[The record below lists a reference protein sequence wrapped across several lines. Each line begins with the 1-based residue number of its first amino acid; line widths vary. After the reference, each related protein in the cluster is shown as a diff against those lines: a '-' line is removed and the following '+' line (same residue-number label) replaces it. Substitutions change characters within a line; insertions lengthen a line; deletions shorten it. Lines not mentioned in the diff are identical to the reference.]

1 MWFHGLTGSF
11 IVAAFA
17 LATGQARADDV
28 LYKREALW
36 RIVSTQCVPASRA
49 GNFPSPCLT
58 LNNDD
63 EAGFAVLKD
72 RVGAA
77 QVLVIPTKQISGI
90 ESPDSRKAPAKKYW
104 SAAWNARYFVFGIA
118 TGNRADEVG
127 LAVNSQHDRS
137 QDQLHIHV
145 DCIKPQ
151 VRDLLRGHVDEIG
164 YSWGLLPFEVDGK
177 KYNARRLDDADLS
190 RTNPIAL
197 ISDELT
203 DAASD
208 MGAETIFVAGAK
220 FGDGKDGFILLEDRA
235 AGAAGQ
241 CPWRRSSRSH
251 MRRCSLSG
259 RVARSCTRERDRDV

>member
-1 MWFHGLTGSF
+1 MRFHGLTGSF
-11 IVAAFA
+11 IVAALA
-17 LATGQARADDV
+17 LATGHAQADDV
-28 LYKREALW
+28 LFKREALW
-36 RIVSTQCVPASRA
+36 RIVSTQCVPASQA

-63 EAGFAVLKD
+63 ETGFAVLKD
-72 RVGAA
+72 RIGVA

-90 ESPDSRKAPAKKYW
+90 ESPDSRKALAKNYW
-104 SAAWNARYFVFGIA
+104 AAAWNARFFVFGYLQREIA
-118 TGNRADEVG
+118 RDEVG

-151 VRDLLRGHVDEIG
+151 VRDLLRKHVDEIG
-164 YSWGLLPFEVDGK
+164 YSWSLLPFELDGK
-177 KYNARRLDDADLS
+177 KYNARRLDDADLG

-197 ISDELT
+197 ISDELSE
-203 DAASD
+203 AAAD

-235 AGAAGQ
+235 
-241 CPWRRSSRSH
+241 
-251 MRRCSLSG
+251 G
-259 RVARSCTRERDRDV
+259 RTLLDNGHGEDLQDHACGVAR

>member
-1 MWFHGLTGSF
+1 MWLYGLTGSS
-11 IVAAFA
+11 IIAALA
-17 LATGQARADDV
+17 LATGQAQADDV

-49 GNFPSPCLT
+49 GNPPNPCLT

-63 EAGFAVLKD
+63 EAGFVVLKD
-72 RVGAA
+72 RVGVA

-90 ESPDSRKAPAKKYW
+90 ESPDSRKAAAMKYW
-104 SAAWNARYFVFGIA
+104 SAAWNARLYLFGYLQREIA
-118 TGNRADEVG
+118 RDEVS

-151 VRDLLRGHVDEIG
+151 VRDLLRKHVDEIG
-164 YSWGLLPFEVDGK
+164 YSWSLLPFEVDGK
-177 KYNARRLDDADLS
+177 KYNARRLDDPNLS

-197 ISDELT
+197 ISDELLG
-203 DAASD
+203 AACD
-208 MGAETIFVAGAK
+208 MGAETIFVTGAK

-235 AGAAGQ
+235 
-241 CPWRRSSRSH
+241 
-251 MRRCSLSG
+251 G
-259 RVARSCTRERDRDV
+259 RAPLDNAHGEDLQDHTCGVAH

>member
-1 MWFHGLTGSF
+1 MWFCGLTGSS
-11 IVAAFA
+11 IVVALT
-17 LATGQARADDV
+17 LATGQAQADDV
-28 LYKREALW
+28 LYRREALW

-49 GNFPSPCLT
+49 GNPPSPCLA

-72 RVGAA
+72 RVGVA

-90 ESPDSRKAPAKKYW
+90 ESPDSREAPAVKYW
-104 SAAWNARYFVFGIA
+104 SAAWDARFYVFGYLQREIA
-118 TGNRADEVG
+118 RDEIG

-151 VRDLLRGHVDEIG
+151 VRDLLRKHVDEIG

-177 KYNARRLDDADLS
+177 KYNARRLDGPELS
-190 RTNPIAL
+190 GANPIAL
-197 ISDELT
+197 ISNELT
-203 DAASD
+203 EAASD
-208 MGAETIFVAGAK
+208 MGAETIFVAGAR

-235 AGAAGQ
+235 
-241 CPWRRSSRSH
+241 
-251 MRRCSLSG
+251 G
-259 RVARSCTRERDRDV
+259 RAPRDNAHGEDLQDHDCGVAR